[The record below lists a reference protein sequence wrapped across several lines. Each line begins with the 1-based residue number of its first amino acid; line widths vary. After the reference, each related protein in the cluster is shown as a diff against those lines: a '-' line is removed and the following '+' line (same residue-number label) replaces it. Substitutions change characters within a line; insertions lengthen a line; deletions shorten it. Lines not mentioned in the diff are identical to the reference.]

1 MNWYSI
7 FYWVTRAD
15 SVKDFFDIASN
26 LFTTFAVITFLVLI
40 IISAFAKMIIVDNN
54 LTSEEDEDKNANYRG
69 YKRLRGYFATIFYT
83 TLALSLITWTGYVFT
98 PTKKET
104 LLIIAGGGTMQ
115 FLTTDSAAKQIP
127 HELSTFVVTEL
138 KSMAKEAQVDLG
150 IATQKDKILEE
161 ASRMS
166 SLELIERVKVDT
178 NFAKIIMDR

>member
-15 SVKDFFDIASN
+15 SVRTFFDAASDIFTCMTVLAFIAMIGASFHLMHEISN
-26 LFTTFAVITFLVLI
+26 GNFKSEEEEKADSDIR
-40 IISAFAKMIIVDNN
+40 SAKM
-54 LTSEEDEDKNANYRG
+54 L
-69 YKRLRGYFATIFYT
+69 KRYFSSIFYV
-83 TLALSLITWTGYVFT
+83 TLFLSLIAWAGYIFT

-115 FLTTDSAAKQIP
+115 FLTTDSSAKQIP

-150 IATQKDKILEE
+150 IANQKDKILDE
-161 ASRMS
+161 AKNMTTQQ
-166 SLELIERVKVDT
+166 LLERVKSDS
-178 NFAKIIMDR
+178 NFAKIVLEK

>member
-1 MNWYSI
+1 MNWYNI

-15 SVKDFFDIASN
+15 SVKDFFDTTSDI
-26 LFTTFAVITFLVLI
+26 FTWFAVLLFIAVIILGFITKAV
-40 IISAFAKMIIVDNN
+40 ISDNK
-54 LTSEEDEDKNANYRG
+54 LKSEEEEKSDPEHRAWTKTR
-69 YKRLRGYFATIFYT
+69 RYFATLFYVN
-83 TLALSLITWTGYVFT
+83 LALALITWAGYVFT

-127 HELSTFVVTEL
+127 HELSSFVVTEL

-161 ASRMS
+161 AKAMTTEQVLQRM
-166 SLELIERVKVDT
+166 KVDT
-178 NFAKIIMDR
+178 NFAKIVLEK

>member
-15 SVKDFFDIASN
+15 SVKTFFDVTSDIFTWMTVLGFIPVVVFSFVVREVIAEEN
-26 LFTTFAVITFLVLI
+26 LPIEQEKTNPKVR
-40 IISAFAKMIIVDNN
+40 SYKMMG
-54 LTSEEDEDKNANYRG
+54 R
-69 YKRLRGYFATIFYT
+69 YFGGIFYVS
-83 TLALSLITWTGYVFT
+83 LFLSLITWAGYMFT

-161 ASRMS
+161 AKNMTSQ
-166 SLELIERVKVDT
+166 ELIERVKVDT

>member
-15 SVKDFFDIASN
+15 SVKDFFDVTSN
-26 LFTTFAVITFLVLI
+26 LFTTLAVLFFVALV
-40 IISAFAKMIIVDNN
+40 IISAVGPSIISDNK
-54 LTSEEDEDKNANYRG
+54 LKSAEDEKTDPGYRG
-69 YKRLRGYFATIFYT
+69 FIRMRGYFATLFYT
-83 TLALSLITWTGYVFT
+83 MLALSLVTWAGYVFT

-104 LLIIAGGGTMQ
+104 LLIIAGGGAMQ

-138 KSMAKEAQVDLG
+138 KSMAKDAKVDLG
-150 IATQKDKILEE
+150 IASQRDKILEE
-161 ASRMS
+161 AKDMTSQ
-166 SLELIERVKVDT
+166 ELIERVKADT

>member
-15 SVKDFFDIASN
+15 SVKTFFDVASDIFTWMTVLSFIALVCAAFN
-26 LFTTFAVITFLVLI
+26 LTYE
-40 IISAFAKMIIVDNN
+40 ISKGNFKTEEEEKTDSDIRSAKM
-54 LTSEEDEDKNANYRG
+54 L
-69 YKRLRGYFATIFYT
+69 KRYFASIFYVS
-83 TLALSLITWTGYVFT
+83 LFLSLVTWAGYVFT

-150 IATQKDKILEE
+150 IATQKDKIVEE
-161 ASRMS
+161 AKTMTST
-166 SLELIERVKVDT
+166 ELMERIKSDT
-178 NFAKIIMDR
+178 NFAKIILDK

>member
-15 SVKDFFDIASN
+15 SVKTFFDVASN
-26 LFTTFAVITFLVLI
+26 IFTTFTIIGFIGLAITAI
-40 IISAFAKMIIVDNN
+40 GKNGTISDKK
-54 LTSEEDEDKNANYRG
+54 LTNKEEDKLDPDYRSWA
-69 YKRLRGYFATIFYT
+69 KVHTQFAILFYVN
-83 TLALSLITWTGYVFT
+83 LALALITWAGYMFT

-138 KSMAKEAQVDLG
+138 KSMAKDAKVDLG

-161 ASRMS
+161 AKSMTTEQVLQRMK
-166 SLELIERVKVDT
+166 IDT
-178 NFAKIIMDR
+178 NFAKIVLEK

>member
-15 SVKDFFDIASN
+15 SVKTFFDTTSN
-26 LFTTFAVITFLVLI
+26 IFTLFTIICFVALI
-40 IISAFAKMIIVDNN
+40 ITSIGKNGTVSDNN
-54 LTSEEDEDKNANYRG
+54 LKNEEEEKSDPNYRSWA
-69 YKRLRGYFATIFYT
+69 KLHKQFATLFYVN
-83 TLALSLITWTGYVFT
+83 LALALITWAGYMFT

-161 ASRMS
+161 AKNMTSEQI
-166 SLELIERVKVDT
+166 LEKIKVDS
-178 NFAKIIMDR
+178 NFAKIVLEK

>member
-15 SVKDFFDIASN
+15 SVKTFFDVTSDIFTWMTVLGFIAVVVFSFIVREIIAEEN
-26 LFTTFAVITFLVLI
+26 LPIEQEKTNPKVRSYKLMGRYFT
-40 IISAFAKMIIVDNN
+40 
-54 LTSEEDEDKNANYRG
+54 G
-69 YKRLRGYFATIFYT
+69 IFYVS
-83 TLALSLITWTGYVFT
+83 LFLSLVTWAGYVFT

-150 IATQKDKILEE
+150 IATQKDKIVEE
-161 ASRMS
+161 AKTMTST
-166 SLELIERVKVDT
+166 ELMERIKSDT
-178 NFAKIIMDR
+178 NFAKIILDK

>member
-7 FYWVTRAD
+7 FYWVSRAD
-15 SVKDFFDIASN
+15 SVKTFFDVASDI
-26 LFTTFAVITFLVLI
+26 FTWMVVLSFVAMI
-40 IISAFAKMIIVDNN
+40 LAAFHLMTEISKGNFKTEEEEKTDSDIRSAKMM
-54 LTSEEDEDKNANYRG
+54 
-69 YKRLRGYFATIFYT
+69 KRYFSSIFYV
-83 TLALSLITWTGYVFT
+83 TLFLSLITWAGYMFI

-150 IATQKDKILEE
+150 IASQKDKILEE
-161 ASRMS
+161 AKNMTSQQ
-166 SLELIERVKVDT
+166 LIERVKVDT
-178 NFAKIIMDR
+178 NFAKIILER